1 MTTNN
6 MVTANTIFQS
16 LQPVGFKHTS
26 YGESTMKKITLFL
39 LSAILLSL
47 TSCANEYSK
56 GQQGALIGAGSGA
69 IIGQA
74 IGRNKEATLIGIAV
88 GTLLGYIVGN
98 EMDKYDRMQLNHAY
112 EFGPSGQSTAWSN
125 PDNGKRYEVVPQP
138 AYVQPS
144 QPDRPCRRAE
154 ILATIDGRTER
165 TYTTACRNNAGHW
178 ELQN

>member
-1 MTTNN
+1 MNIFA
-6 MVTANTIFQS
+6 MVN
-16 LQPVGFKHTS
+16 
-26 YGESTMKKITLFL
+26 EMKKITLCLLPVIFL
-39 LSAILLSL
+39 GL

-98 EMDKYDRMQLNHAY
+98 EMDKQDRQELNHAY
-112 EFGPSGQSTAWSN
+112 EFGPSGQSTGWRN
-125 PDNGKRYEVVPQP
+125 PDSGKSYQVIPQP

-154 ILATIDGRTER
+154 ILATIDGRTEK

>member
-1 MTTNN
+1 M
-6 MVTANTIFQS
+6 MLLSIFLVMENTMRKF
-16 LQPVGFKHTS
+16 
-26 YGESTMKKITLFL
+26 TMFL
-39 LSAILLSL
+39 LPFILLGL

-74 IGRNKEATLIGIAV
+74 IGRNKEATLIGVAV

-98 EMDKYDRMQLNHAY
+98 EMDKYDRQQLNHAY
-112 EFGPSGQSTAWSN
+112 EFGPSGQSTAWRN
-125 PDNGKRYEVVPQP
+125 PDNGKSYAVIPQQ

-144 QPDRPCRRAE
+144 QPDKPCRRAE
-154 ILATIDGRTER
+154 ILATIDGRTEK
-165 TYTTACRNNAGHW
+165 TYTTACRNNNGNW